1 MTVRRK
7 GGKKEIMGRKKNDR
21 ARWSAARERASAS
34 TSAATESAADTQ
46 TLPHTLVRYW
56 AEKTFFIMA
65 IITIADR
72 HHTLSA
78 SEYHCC
84 IELSSE
90 LWAAASLPPPL
101 QTDLFVAAAVASL
114 SFLLSFSSRLHF
126 RRSRLRTEPR
136 KTLSLSPSL
145 FAHSNKQSVIM
156 GREEREGKT
165 CRTANPTLAPLRWHI
180 HTLTGEA
187 DKIKKATAADSWCLV
202 EKCRGMSAL
211 IVCTALPPVDN
222 TPRKINDAHRRR
234 TWDACLRE

>member
-1 MTVRRK
+1 MKRGSRESISINISSNRISSRYT
-7 GGKKEIMGRKKNDR
+7 D
-21 ARWSAARERASAS
+21 SAAHSRAILSGK
-34 TSAATESAADTQ
+34 DIF
-46 TLPHTLVRYW
+46 HYGYHH
-56 AEKTFFIMA
+56 
-65 IITIADR
+65 DR
-72 HHTLSA
+72 RSPSHTLSA

-187 DKIKKATAADSWCLV
+187 DKIEKATAADSWCLV